1 MRKVILPWPTD
12 KEFVKVISQAEKL
25 RDELQKSADVDTS
38 PIINEEEWF
47 KRGREAYAVL
57 RAEMEWPIN
66 HDFLKHARKLRM
78 VQTPSI
84 GYDGIDIEAC
94 TDHSVIVCIV
104 VTYSESVAQHTWAL
118 ILNVSKHIAKA
129 DRVMRIG
136 GWPDWPT
143 NFFGIELHGTTLG
156 VIGLGDIGRR
166 VALKGS
172 LAFNMRVLAYNPFV
186 DPTQAQLY
194 HARLVDLETL
204 LRESDIISI
213 HCPLTPSTWHLI
225 GAEQLKLLKSTAILV
240 NTARGAIIDQTALIE
255 ALEKEQLFGA
265 GLDVFEEEPL
275 SPLNPLRRLENVI
288 LTPHLA
294 YATKKAV
301 RNTWIGAVGN
311 ILRFMKGQKPNW
323 ILNPTVLSRKRGYIL
338 STRSKR

>member
-1 MRKVILPWPTD
+1 MKRVILPWPTD

-25 RDELQKSADVDTS
+25 LDELQKSADVDTS
-38 PIINEEEWF
+38 PIFNEEEWF
-47 KRGREAYAVL
+47 KRGREAHAIM
-57 RAEMEWPIN
+57 RAEMEWSID
-66 HDFLKHARKLRM
+66 HEFLGQATNLRM

-94 TDHSVIVCIV
+94 TDHGVIVCNV

-118 ILNVSKHIAKA
+118 ILGVSKHIAKA
-129 DRVMRIG
+129 DRVMRTG
-136 GWPDWPT
+136 GWPDWPR
-143 NFFGIELHGTTLG
+143 NFFGIEIHGMTLG
-156 VIGLGDIGRR
+156 VIGLGDIGGR

-172 LAFNMRVLAYNPFV
+172 LAFNMRVLAYDPFV
-186 DPTQAQLY
+186 YPARAQLY
-194 HARLVDLETL
+194 HARLVDLEKL

-213 HCPLTPSTWHLI
+213 HCPLTPRTWHLI
-225 GAEQLKLLKSTAILV
+225 GAEQLKLLKPTAILV
-240 NTARGAIIDQTALIE
+240 NTARGAVIDEKALIE

-275 SPLNPLRRLENVI
+275 SPANPLRRLENVI

-301 RNTWIGAVGN
+301 SNTWIGAVGN
-311 ILRFMKGQKPNW
+311 ILRFIKGKNPNW
-323 ILNPTVLSRKRGYIL
+323 ILNPTVLSKRE
-338 STRSKR
+338 

>member
-1 MRKVILPWPTD
+1 
-12 KEFVKVISQAEKL
+12 
-25 RDELQKSADVDTS
+25 
-38 PIINEEEWF
+38 
-47 KRGREAYAVL
+47 
-57 RAEMEWPIN
+57 MEWSID
-66 HDFLKHARKLRM
+66 HEFLGQAKNLRM

-94 TDHSVIVCIV
+94 TDHGVIVCNV

-129 DRVMRIG
+129 DRVMRTG
-136 GWPDWPT
+136 GWPDWPR
-143 NFFGIELHGTTLG
+143 NFFGIEIHGMTLG
-156 VIGLGDIGRR
+156 VIGLGDIGGR

-172 LAFNMRVLAYNPFV
+172 LAFNMRVLAYDPFV
-186 DPTQAQLY
+186 YPARAQLY
-194 HARLVDLETL
+194 HAQLVDLEKL

-225 GAEQLKLLKSTAILV
+225 SAEQLKLLKPTAILV
-240 NTARGAIIDQTALIE
+240 NTARGAVIDEKALIE

-275 SPLNPLRRLENVI
+275 SPASPLRRLEKVI

-301 RNTWIGAVGN
+301 SNTWIGAVGN
-311 ILRFMKGQKPNW
+311 ILRYIKGENPNW
-323 ILNPTVLSRKRGYIL
+323 ILNPTVLSKRE
-338 STRSKR
+338 

>member
-1 MRKVILPWPTD
+1 M
-12 KEFVKVISQAEKL
+12 
-25 RDELQKSADVDTS
+25 
-38 PIINEEEWF
+38 
-47 KRGREAYAVL
+47 
-57 RAEMEWPIN
+57 RAEMEWSID
-66 HDFLKHARKLRM
+66 HEFLGQAKNLRM

-94 TDHSVIVCIV
+94 TDHGVIVCNV

-129 DRVMRIG
+129 DRVMRTG
-136 GWPDWPT
+136 GWPDWPR
-143 NFFGIELHGTTLG
+143 NFFGIEIHGMTLG
-156 VIGLGDIGRR
+156 VIGLGDIGGR

-172 LAFNMRVLAYNPFV
+172 LAFNMRVLAYDPFV
-186 DPTQAQLY
+186 YPARAQLY
-194 HARLVDLETL
+194 HAQLVDLEKL

-225 GAEQLKLLKSTAILV
+225 SAEQLKLLKPTAILV
-240 NTARGAIIDQTALIE
+240 NTARGAVIDEKALIE

-275 SPLNPLRRLENVI
+275 SPASPLRRLENVI

-301 RNTWIGAVGN
+301 SNTWIGAVGN
-311 ILRFMKGQKPNW
+311 ILRYIKGENPNW
-323 ILNPTVLSRKRGYIL
+323 ILNPTVLSKRE
-338 STRSKR
+338 